1 MELVWQDDPHI
12 QLDPQS
18 EIIHILPRK
27 THKAHA
33 RPHTLFLLNKASVQ
47 LETAV
52 MPDNTMLHIIEF
64 TDKRFVFFSFFTR
77 PAIAL

>member
-18 EIIHILPRK
+18 EITHILPRK

-64 TDKRFVFFSFFTR
+64 TDKRLFFFSFFTR